1 MKGFGNINEIMKKA
15 QKMQDQI
22 EEKKEELAEK
32 RVEATAGGG
41 MVKVIADG
49 NEKIVDI
56 EIDKEVV
63 DPEDVEMLEDLILA
77 ALTEVKEKV
86 REMTKDELGG
96 LAGGLDLPNI
106 PGL

>member
-15 QKMQDQI
+15 QKMQDEI
-22 EEKKEELAEK
+22 EEKKEKLAES

-41 MVKVIADG
+41 MVKVIANG
-49 NEKIVDI
+49 NQEIIDVQI
-56 EIDKEVV
+56 EKEVV

-77 ALTEVKEKV
+77 AINEVHEKAS
-86 REMTKDELGG
+86 ELAEEELGG